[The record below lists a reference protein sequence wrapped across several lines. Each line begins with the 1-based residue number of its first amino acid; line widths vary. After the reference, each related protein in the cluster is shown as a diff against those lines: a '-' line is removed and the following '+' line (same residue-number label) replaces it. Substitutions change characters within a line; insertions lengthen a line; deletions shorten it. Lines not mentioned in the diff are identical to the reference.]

1 MTRSLR
7 PRLRWRRWIAGN
19 MPSMA
24 KVTILIGILLIALGF
39 VGYFGAPETAHR
51 SPTAFIPSI
60 VGAIL
65 LVCGLV
71 VTAQPN
77 LRKHVMHAAVTV
89 ALLGFLAA
97 AGRLLM
103 QTSRGEP
110 PHGIAAFSLWTMIAL
125 TGIFVGLSVRS
136 FINAR
141 RNPAPP
147 A

>member
-1 MTRSLR
+1 MS
-7 PRLRWRRWIAGN
+7 
-19 MPSMA
+19 
-24 KVTILIGILLIALGF
+24 KVTIVIGILLIALGF
-39 VGYFGAPETAHR
+39 FGYFGETDTAHR
-51 SPTAFIPSI
+51 SPTAFIPSA

-65 LVCGLV
+65 LVCGLI

-77 LRKHVMHAAVTV
+77 LRKHIMHAAVAV

-97 AGRLLM
+97 AGRVLM
-103 QTSRGEP
+103 KTSQGAP

-125 TGIFVGLSVRS
+125 TGIFVGLSVGS